1 MLINIRCKK
10 KEGDTM
16 ATVQTQI
23 RIEEDVKKQAVEL
36 FNQLGIDMSSA
47 VNMFLRQSIMRGGLP
62 FSVEIPRYKPEVLE
76 AMEEAKRIS
85 RDPNT
90 KRYSSFAEA
99 LEDID
104 L

>member
-1 MLINIRCKK
+1 
-10 KEGDTM
+10 M

-23 RIEEDVKKQAVEL
+23 RIEEDVKKQAMEL

-47 VNMFLRQSIMRGGLP
+47 VNMFLRQSIIRGGLP

>member
-1 MLINIRCKK
+1 
-10 KEGDTM
+10 M

-23 RIEEDVKKQAVEL
+23 RIDEDVKKQAVEL
-36 FNQLGIDMSSA
+36 FSQLGLDMSSA
-47 VNMFLRQSIMRGGLP
+47 VNMFLRQSIMRGVLP
-62 FSVEIPRYKPEVLE
+62 FSVEIPKFKPEVIE

-90 KRYSSFAEA
+90 KRYGSFAEA

>member
-1 MLINIRCKK
+1 
-10 KEGDTM
+10 M

-23 RIEEDVKKQAVEL
+23 RIEEDIKKQAMEL

-62 FSVEIPRYKPEVLE
+62 FSVEIPKYKPEVVE

-85 RDPNT
+85 RNPDT
-90 KRYSSFAEA
+90 KKYDSFAAA
-99 LEDID
+99 LEDIE

>member
-1 MLINIRCKK
+1 
-10 KEGDTM
+10 M

-23 RIEEDVKKQAVEL
+23 RIQEEVKKQAVEL

-47 VNMFLRQSIMRGGLP
+47 VNMFLRQAIMRGGLP

-76 AMEEAKRIS
+76 AMEEAKQIS

>member
-1 MLINIRCKK
+1 
-10 KEGDTM
+10 M

-23 RIEEDVKKQAVEL
+23 RIEEDIKKQAMEL

-62 FSVEIPRYKPEVLE
+62 FSVEIPRYKPEVVE

-85 RDPNT
+85 KNPDT
-90 KRYSSFAEA
+90 KRYGSFEEA
-99 LEDID
+99 LEDME

>member
-1 MLINIRCKK
+1 M
-10 KEGDTM
+10 
-16 ATVQTQI
+16 
-23 RIEEDVKKQAVEL
+23 EL

-47 VNMFLRQSIMRGGLP
+47 VNMFLRQAIMRGGLP
-62 FSVEIPRYKPEVLE
+62 FSVEIPKFKSEVIE
-76 AMEEAKRIS
+76 AMEEAKQII
-85 RDPNT
+85 RDPNA

>member
-1 MLINIRCKK
+1 
-10 KEGDTM
+10 M

-47 VNMFLRQSIMRGGLP
+47 ANMFLRHSIMRGGLP

-76 AMEEAKRIS
+76 AMEEARRIS
-85 RDPNT
+85 KDPNT